1 VSSKLRATGVE
12 VEVLKDGFQGEVE
25 ALNITVSNQAA
36 TKFEGVAQ
44 TTSIET
50 EMSLRNVT
58 FPPGALWVSS
68 RQRRASHAFV
78 RLEPEAESSFA
89 VWNVLPV
96 AVGDEYPV
104 YRVPRKAK

>member
-1 VSSKLRATGVE
+1 MRFE
-12 VEVLKDGFQGEVE
+12 GEVE
-25 ALNITVSNQAA
+25 ALNITVANLAT

-44 TTSIET
+44 TTGIET
-50 EMSLRNVT
+50 EMSLRNLT
-58 FPPGALWVSS
+58 FPAGAYWVSS
-68 RQRRASHAFV
+68 RQRRAAHAFM

>member
-1 VSSKLRATGVE
+1 M
-12 VEVLKDGFQGEVE
+12 KDGFEGEVE
-25 ALNITVSNQAA
+25 ALNITVANLAT

-44 TTSIET
+44 TSGIET
-50 EMSLRNVT
+50 EMSLRNLT
-58 FPPGALWVSS
+58 FPAGAFWVSS
-68 RQRRASHAFV
+68 RQRRAAHAFM

-104 YRVPRKAK
+104 YRVPRKAKGGGRYM